1 MVKSPTNK
9 MKSEFTGQL
18 KMLIDK
24 AVNGRSEDIDLI
36 MQNLTIDA
44 TLAMTR
50 YVDFALSLV
59 DTTDGIR
66 RIEYYLFNGT
76 LIQRNYAS
84 LFLNRLGEW
93 KPVKKAYEQGLIDEI
108 QAYSR

>member
-1 MVKSPTNK
+1 
-9 MKSEFTGQL
+9 MKFEFTGEL
-18 KMLIDK
+18 KILIDK
-24 AVNGRSEDIDLI
+24 ANSGSSKDIDDI
-36 MQNLTIDA
+36 MNELSIDA
-44 TLAMTR
+44 SLPMTR
-50 YVDFALSLV
+50 FVDFALSLV
-59 DTTDGIR
+59 ESPEGKH

>member
-1 MVKSPTNK
+1 MF
-9 MKSEFTGQL
+9 EFKGKL
-18 KMLIDK
+18 KELIDK
-24 AVNGRSEDIDLI
+24 AKNGSSGDIDFI
-36 MQNLTIDA
+36 MNHLTRES

-50 YVDFALSLV
+50 YVDFALSQV
-59 DTTDGIR
+59 KTAEGIN
-66 RIEYYLFNGT
+66 RIAYYLFNGT
-76 LIQRNYAS
+76 LIQRNYAA

>member
-1 MVKSPTNK
+1 
-9 MKSEFTGQL
+9 MKFEFTGQL
-18 KMLIDK
+18 KTLIEK
-24 AVNGRSEDIDLI
+24 AHSGNSLDVDYI
-36 MQNLTIDA
+36 MNHLNIES
-44 TLAMTR
+44 TLAITR

-59 DTTDGIR
+59 ENTDGIE
-66 RIEYYLFNGT
+66 RIKYYLFNGT

-93 KPVKKAYEQGLIDEI
+93 KPVKEAYEKGLIDKI

>member
-1 MVKSPTNK
+1 
-9 MKSEFTGQL
+9 MKFEFTGQL

-24 AVNGRSEDIDLI
+24 AQSGSSNDVDYI
-36 MQNLTIDA
+36 MDKLTVDS
-44 TLAMTR
+44 TFAMTR

-59 DTTDGIR
+59 DNNEGIE
-66 RIEYYLFNGT
+66 RIKYYLFNGT

-93 KPVKKAYEQGLIDEI
+93 KSVKEAFEQGLIDEI

>member
-1 MVKSPTNK
+1 
-9 MKSEFTGQL
+9 MKFEFTGQL
-18 KMLIDK
+18 KILIDK
-24 AVNGRSEDIDLI
+24 AQGGNSVDIDYI
-36 MQNLTIDA
+36 MDKLTVDS
-44 TLAMTR
+44 TFAMTR

-59 DTTDGIR
+59 EKNEGIE
-66 RIEYYLFNGT
+66 RIKYYLFNGT

-93 KPVKKAYEQGLIDEI
+93 KSVKKAFEQGLIDEI

>member
-1 MVKSPTNK
+1 

-18 KMLIDK
+18 KVLIDK
-24 AVNGRSEDIDLI
+24 AVHGSFTDVDDI
-36 MQNLTIDA
+36 MRHLTDNP

-50 YVDFALSLV
+50 YVDFALSLFE
-59 DTTDGIR
+59 TPEGIN
-66 RIEYYLFNGT
+66 RIEHYLFNGT

-93 KPVKKAYEQGLIDEI
+93 KPVKRAYEQGLIDEI